1 VSAREQELRRARER
15 RLAAERADARAE
27 SRRLTVRNV
36 GLGMFAVFA
45 VAAVVAAVLAV
56 GTALGIVIGL
66 MLVLVAIVSWAG
78 RRPNRAGEQAR
89 ETEGIK
95 SFTH

>member
-1 VSAREQELRRARER
+1 VRER

-27 SRRLTVRNV
+27 SRSQTVRNV
-36 GLGMFAVFA
+36 GVGMFGVFA

-78 RRPNRAGEQAR
+78 RKPNRQGEQAR
-89 ETEGIK
+89 ETEGIS